1 MSDDE
6 KSEIS
11 NTPKDLLKPKK
22 DKRGV
27 VYMQVIPPHM
37 SSEVIRKM
45 LTQRFEVGRIYLQP
59 EDPGMTRQRLKMNK
73 KASRNIKFTEGWIEF
88 ERKKDA
94 KLAALALN
102 NQLMGGKKR
111 KNKFHDDRWNLRY
124 LKGFKWAN
132 LTEKLVY
139 DQKMREQR
147 LKTDMSRANKELQ
160 YYQEKA
166 EMAISLNKM
175 EERRKAKLQKLE
187 EDPDLDEDD
196 SEAEAKGEVNEKDAA
211 IKKKKLKN
219 FEKQVKYSQRKRR
232 DFKQREPIPIEL
244 TEAAG
249 PSKRKKSE

>member
-1 MSDDE
+1 
-6 KSEIS
+6 
-11 NTPKDLLKPKK
+11 
-22 DKRGV
+22 
-27 VYMQVIPPHM
+27 
-37 SSEVIRKM
+37 
-45 LTQRFEVGRIYLQP
+45 
-59 EDPGMTRQRLKMNK
+59 
-73 KASRNIKFTEGWIEF
+73 
-88 ERKKDA
+88 
-94 KLAALALN
+94 
-102 NQLMGGKKR
+102 MGGKKR

-147 LKTDMSRANKELQ
+147 LKADMSRANKELQ

-219 FEKQVKYSQRKRR
+219 FEK
-232 DFKQREPIPIEL
+232 
-244 TEAAG
+244 
-249 PSKRKKSE
+249 